1 LRGIKHRLAKKASTK
16 KTASKTSSASV
27 SIAAGVVG
35 IVLAAWFVYGTVTI
49 DPFRWGRFVEEIIV
63 AVCALSALRLLCILR
78 LPGWLSI
85 ACVAI
90 LPAGIAAFAFFSASG
105 NPLAMGRLLCLA
117 AACAFALLTAREL
130 DAKPD
135 GTLLAA
141 LLIAV
146 CLPSLVG
153 SGTSFLAEL
162 LRALTMAGIYL
173 AALAVRQKS
182 TQFLYLAAVGF
193 GLGGAVSLFAAFAGA
208 GVGLGAALLAPKRKQ
223 NGWVFPAVLCAA
235 LPVAIWLVVRFLF
248 PLPETLSASGS
259 PTTFEFA
266 AVVQPHLLRALDL
279 GLLLLAIHLL
289 THREDGA
296 VPALFAVAASMLMGI
311 LPALHAPDVWMQALP
326 LAVLA
331 GVGTAKTGRN

>member
-1 LRGIKHRLAKKASTK
+1 M
-16 KTASKTSSASV
+16 
-27 SIAAGVVG
+27 VG

-49 DPFRWGRFVEEIIV
+49 DPFRWGRFVEELIV

-78 LPGWLSI
+78 LPSWLSI

-90 LPAGIAAFAFFSASG
+90 LPTGIATFAFFSASG

-141 LLIAV
+141 LLIAA
-146 CLPSLVG
+146 CLPGLIG
-153 SGTSFLAEL
+153 SGTSFLTEL
-162 LRALTMAGIYL
+162 LRALVMAGLYL

-182 TQFLYLAAVGF
+182 TQFLYLAGIGF
-193 GLGGAVSLFAAFAGA
+193 ALGGAASLFAAFAGA
-208 GVGLGAALLAPKRKQ
+208 GAGLGAALLAPKRKQ
-223 NGWVFPAVLCAA
+223 SGWVFPAVLCAA
-235 LPVAIWLVVRFLF
+235 LPVTIWLTVRFVL
-248 PLPETLSASGS
+248 PLPASLSGAGM
-259 PTTFEFA
+259 TAATEFA

-279 GLLLLAIHLL
+279 GLLLFAIHLL
-289 THREDGA
+289 AHREDGA
-296 VPALFAVAASMLMGI
+296 VPVLFAVAASMLTGFV
-311 LPALHAPDVWMQALP
+311 PALNAPDVWMQALP